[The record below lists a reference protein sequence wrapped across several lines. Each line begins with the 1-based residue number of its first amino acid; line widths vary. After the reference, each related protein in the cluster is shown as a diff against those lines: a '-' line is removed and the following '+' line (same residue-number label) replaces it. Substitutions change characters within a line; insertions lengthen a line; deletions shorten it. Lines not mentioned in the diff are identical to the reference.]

1 MKALVYL
8 AIAIISEVIATTAL
22 KASDGFT
29 RPLPA
34 AIVVVGYALAFLLLA
49 ASLKQLP
56 VGYVYAIWAG
66 LGIVG
71 VAITGAIFFGE
82 TFSALKLGGIALII
96 AGTVLLNLPG
106 ARG

>member
-1 MKALVYL
+1 MKALIYL
-8 AIAIISEVIATTAL
+8 AIAIASEVIATTAL

-34 AIVVVGYALAFLLLA
+34 GIVVIGYALAFLLLA
-49 ASLKQLP
+49 ISLKELP

-71 VAITGAIFFGE
+71 VAITGAIF
-82 TFSALKLGGIALII
+82 ALKLGGIALII
-96 AGTVLLNLPG
+96 AGVVLINLPG